1 MTAIMP
7 LREIAAE
14 WQAILNEIAEAE
26 GELTPEMATRLD
38 TVQDNFDHKIQ
49 NIGNFISNLVDT
61 AKAEKNI
68 ADDFA
73 ARARAKASK
82 AEWLK
87 TYLKSYME
95 LMDRTKGGTTLKSA
109 RIQKNSRPSI
119 DWLGD
124 IHKCPIQ
131 FCRIIVELDGNKAWD
146 KWKAGGDTDETRT
159 ASMPEGFQVDRG
171 THLRLS

>member
-7 LREIAAE
+7 LRSIAEE
-14 WQAILNEIAEAE
+14 WQTILNEIADAE
-26 GELTPEMATRLD
+26 GEITTEMEIRLD

-49 NIGNFISNLVDT
+49 NIGNFIGNLIDT

-73 ARARAKASK
+73 ARARTKAAK

-119 DWLGD
+119 RWTGD
-124 IHKCPIQ
+124 IHQCP
-131 FCRIIVELDGNKAWD
+131 VEFISIKVNLDGTKSYD
-146 KWKAGGDTDETRT
+146 HWKKEG
-159 ASMPEGFQVDRG
+159 SMPEGFEVDRG